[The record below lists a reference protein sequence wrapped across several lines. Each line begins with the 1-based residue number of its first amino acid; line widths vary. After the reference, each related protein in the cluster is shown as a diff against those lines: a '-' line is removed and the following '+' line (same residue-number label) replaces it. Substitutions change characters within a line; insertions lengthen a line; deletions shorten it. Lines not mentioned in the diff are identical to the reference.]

1 MSFALE
7 FTHDYNFT
15 VYNATASWGCVDDC
29 CSMIDTATSGVPHV
43 QGYCG
48 ADLQTAR
55 LRTALVFVAIIP
67 VLTILPLIA
76 CWLCNRGCRARGRS
90 TSVAARTETTKSEA
104 KLVAAE
110 QAAARLHSR
119 VQGLLFVI
127 GWLLFVVSITPVF
140 VNFLGFVDITPVS
153 GAARLFFCS
162 FMPVGLVLLAL
173 AIRPTDRIA
182 IRRAVISLLLV
193 MLFLS
198 IFLTLV
204 GIRQV
209 RTLNLRGVGYLVCGV
224 VICPAV
230 VAILGSTFSCRA
242 KTEVERMPSR
252 QQLLRL
258 WLALRFF
265 FFSNLIA
272 VTQGTFLDGVGGPM
286 WDGGMRSG
294 NVGACFVI
302 GTMFLAMILPSHE
315 RRGNVVRWLGSMGRS
330 SVKEQEAASVASL
343 LGKKSVSDA
352 LALAVAHFRALPLR
366 ELTKAEMEKN
376 TPDPAMHAKTLK
388 AELGGVAAFVSHS
401 WSDSGDAKYEE
412 LQLWARDN
420 EGTNDVWLDKACID
434 QTNIDANLMALPV
447 FLSGCR
453 SLLVLVGPT
462 YSTRLWCV
470 MELFVF
476 LRMGGQHDDIAV
488 RLLEGGDSLVR
499 QLEKFDAGKAKCF
512 LNRDRQRLWAVI
524 EASFGTFAPFNKRV
538 RAVFAGKIAGAGE
551 RYRALS

>member
-1 MSFALE
+1 MLHAFVKGVSAQPP
-7 FTHDYNFT
+7 
-15 VYNATASWGCVDDC
+15 TAHHPSRPQSRYVFRPRIHPRLQLHRVQCHGVVGLCRRLLLNDRHCDQRCACVQ
-29 CSMIDTATSGVPHV
+29 A
-43 QGYCG
+43 YCG

-119 VQGLLFVI
+119 VQGFLFVI

-193 MLFLS
+193 MLFLTV
-198 IFLTLV
+198 FLTLV

-258 WLALRFF
+258 WLALRFLLLQ
-265 FFSNLIA
+265 S
-272 VTQGTFLDGVGGPM
+272 D
-286 WDGGMRSG
+286 
-294 NVGACFVI
+294 
-302 GTMFLAMILPSHE
+302 
-315 RRGNVVRWLGSMGRS
+315 RR
-330 SVKEQEAASVASL
+330 
-343 LGKKSVSDA
+343 
-352 LALAVAHFRALPLR
+352 
-366 ELTKAEMEKN
+366 
-376 TPDPAMHAKTLK
+376 
-388 AELGGVAAFVSHS
+388 HS
-401 WSDSGDAKYEE
+401 RY
-412 LQLWARDN
+412 
-420 EGTNDVWLDKACID
+420 
-434 QTNIDANLMALPV
+434 
-447 FLSGCR
+447 LS
-453 SLLVLVGPT
+453 
-462 YSTRLWCV
+462 
-470 MELFVF
+470 
-476 LRMGGQHDDIAV
+476 
-488 RLLEGGDSLVR
+488 
-499 QLEKFDAGKAKCF
+499 
-512 LNRDRQRLWAVI
+512 
-524 EASFGTFAPFNKRV
+524 
-538 RAVFAGKIAGAGE
+538 
-551 RYRALS
+551 